1 MSKARLMQGNEALV
15 EGAIAAGVRF
25 FAGYPI
31 TPATEISE
39 LMAQRLPRVGGRFIQ
54 MEDEMGSMAA
64 VIGAA
69 VAGAK
74 AMTASSGP
82 GISLKQENIGF
93 AVMAEIPCVVVDVM
107 RGGPS
112 TGLATLPS
120 QMDVMQARWGPHG
133 DHPAIALAPWSVAE
147 CFDVAVRA
155 VNLAERFRTPVTIL
169 SDAEIAHMREVFAPP
184 DTVEVVDRVRPTGP
198 RSEYVPYRPDERGI
212 PAMADFGSG
221 YRWHPDSNVHD
232 EHGVPAAT
240 NHVVADRLVRR
251 LVSKVTDYVDE
262 ITWVAEEWL
271 DDAEVVVFAFG
282 SVARSA
288 SEAVD
293 VARAE
298 GIRAGLLR
306 PISIWPFPDAAVD
319 RVAARARAILV
330 AEANLGQLLGEVQR
344 VNAGRATVAHFSRI
358 DGLLPRPEQIL
369 ARIRELVSGA
379 LTPPSAPLSRKVGE
393 GPGVRASQGASPC

>member
-1 MSKARLMQGNEALV
+1 MKKTARLMQGNEALV
-15 EGAIAAGVRF
+15 EGALAAGVRF

-39 LMAQRLPRVGGRFIQ
+39 LMSQRLPRLGGKFIQ
-54 MEDEMGSMAA
+54 MEDEIGSMAA

-69 VAGAK
+69 VGGAK

-93 AVMAEIPCVVVDVM
+93 AIMAEIPCVVVNVM

-112 TGLATLPS
+112 TGLATLPA

-133 DHPAIALAPWSVAE
+133 DHPTIALAPWSVAE
-147 CFDVAVRA
+147 CFSVTVRA
-155 VNLAERFRTPVTIL
+155 VNLAERFRTPVHVL
-169 SDAEIAHMREVFAPP
+169 SDSEIAHMREVFVPP
-184 DTVEVVDRVRPTGP
+184 AEVEVVDRLKPTGP
-198 RSEYVPYRPDERGI
+198 REAYVPYRPDERGI
-212 PAMADFGSG
+212 PAMADFGTG

-232 EHGVPAAT
+232 EYGYPAAT
-240 NHVVADRLVRR
+240 NHIIADKLVRR
-251 LVSKVTDYVDE
+251 LVNKVLDYRDE
-262 ITWVAEEWL
+262 ILEVAEERL

-293 VARAE
+293 MARAA

-306 PISIWPFPDAAVD
+306 PITIWPFPDEAVA
-319 RVAARARAILV
+319 RVAGRAKAILV
-330 AEANLGQLLGEVQR
+330 AEANLGQLRGEVER
-344 VNAGRATVAHFSRI
+344 VAAGRVPVAHFSRI
-358 DGLLPRPEQIL
+358 DGLLPKPEQIL
-369 ARIRELVSGA
+369 ARIKELA
-379 LTPPSAPLSRKVGE
+379 
-393 GPGVRASQGASPC
+393 